1 MYRLV
6 CFDLDDTLFDCKTAK
21 INYCK
26 RLLIDNNIKKDFPID
41 WDRIAEMERKKI
53 CRFLLSKFPFPDFT
67 MASLMRDSESRLHEF
82 INIDPA
88 LHHLLAAI
96 ARDSRV
102 AITSN
107 GSGRLQ
113 RKKLASLNIN
123 RWISGVF
130 ISGEMGCK
138 KPDKAFFEKVLNRSD
153 CKPEETIIIGDDPDT
168 DIIGGINAGLSTCW
182 VSRKRRYPGDLP
194 QPDHIVEDIAGLST
208 VLNLSRTQ
216 PTFFNST
223 LL

>member
-1 MYRLV
+1 MYHLV

-26 RLLIDNNIKKDFPID
+26 RLLSDNNIKPDFPID

-53 CRFLLSKFPFPDFT
+53 CRFLLSEFPFRDFT
-67 MASLMRDSESRLHEF
+67 ISSLLRDFESRLHEF

-96 ARDSRV
+96 TRDSHV

-107 GSGRLQ
+107 GSGAFQ
-113 RKKLASLNIN
+113 RKKLASLKIN

-130 ISGEMGCK
+130 ISGETGCK
-138 KPDKAFFEKVLNRSD
+138 KPDKAFFETVLNRSD
-153 CKPEETIIIGDDPDT
+153 CKPEEAIIIGDDPDT
-168 DIIGGINAGLSTCW
+168 DMAGGINAGLDTCW
-182 VSRKRRYPGDLP
+182 ISRKRCYPRDLP
-194 QPDHIVEDIAGLST
+194 QPDYIVEDIDGLST
-208 VLNLSRTQ
+208 VLNLS
-216 PTFFNST
+216 
-223 LL
+223 